1 VVGTGVSISVLPM
14 APPEVPE
21 GTDPVLQFDVR
32 QRGYFRYLQWQRS
45 SRVTVRRLIL
55 LIGAVLLLAG
65 AIGLLVPVSISDSDG
80 HSIGCGNA
88 VAADSSSAQ
97 AANDKHIVADIP
109 VVNQIVPHTDY
120 VSQCQSAISSRRTWT
135 IPLAVIGSIA
145 LAASFL
151 VRGRRTVG
159 TGTL

>member
-1 VVGTGVSISVLPM
+1 LVSANVGTSAIR
-14 APPEVPE
+14 
-21 GTDPVLQFDVR
+21 D
-32 QRGYFRYLQWQRS
+32 WQRS
-45 SRVTVRRLIL
+45 SSVTIRRFIL

-65 AIGLLVPVSISDSDG
+65 VIGLLVPVSISDNDG

-88 VAADSSSAQ
+88 VAADTSSAQ

-120 VSQCQSAISSRRTWT
+120 VSECQSSISGRRTWA
-135 IPLAVIGSIA
+135 IPVTVVGLIV

-151 VRGRRTVG
+151 VPGRRTVD
-159 TGTL
+159 TGAR